1 MTDQHE
7 TDLDALRVEVA
18 DFDAF
23 FAEQAEPEPR
33 GVELKLY
40 GRSYTLPGTLPALF
54 TLQLH
59 RVQNS
64 SRPEDVRRLLASLFG
79 PDAVDHW
86 TEVGMSDRQLGIVLL
101 WSTANV
107 AEPDS
112 VSMQR
117 AAELY
122 DEREQ
127 GKQGKAQPRPA
138 KPKPKPQGSKGNG
151 SKKPRSS
158 GKRS

>member
-1 MTDQHE
+1 MTNLDDDQLEGAH
-7 TDLDALRVEVA
+7 EVA

-23 FAEQAEPEPR
+23 FAEQAEQEPE
-33 GVELKLY
+33 GVPLKLY
-40 GRSYTLPGTLPALF
+40 GRTYILPGTLPALF

-64 SRPEDVRRLLASLFG
+64 ARPEDIRRLLGSLFG

-86 TEVGMSDRQLGIVLL
+86 TEAGMSDRHLGIVLL

-107 AEPDS
+107 ADPGA

-127 GKQGKAQPRPA
+127 AKSTGKATPRPVKSKAKAKA
-138 KPKPKPQGSKGNG
+138 KPKA
-151 SKKPRSS
+151 KPRSS
-158 GKRS
+158 GAQS